1 MRYYDIFAFGN
12 VCAETLRI
20 RCEETEMTSGPI
32 LYTLWAAHQLGY
44 SVGALT
50 KTSKAD
56 KYRLKEL
63 PIPRGDLFWR
73 ESRQTT
79 TMKLDY
85 QTESMETRA
94 ITSLGEADPYRI
106 QDFPEFSTKLIYYSG
121 LIAGEIDVEIIRFLS
136 RRAPIAIDAQGLMR
150 KAFPSGEVGYVD
162 WEDKLEALPLAS
174 FLKADAAEA
183 AFLTGIDTQNHEGR
197 LSAAL
202 KFIDWGAREVVI
214 SHSTDLVSANE
225 SGVVSAPL
233 KNRNSLGRTGRGDT
247 CFAAYVTERF
257 AKNPADAIR
266 FAAALTS
273 LKLETPG
280 PFKKTRAEVEAFLD
294 LRY

>member
-1 MRYYDIFAFGN
+1 MPSYDIFAFGN

-20 RCEETEMTSGPI
+20 GCEETEMTSGPI
-32 LYTLWAAHQLGY
+32 LYAAWVAHQLGY
-44 SVGALT
+44 SVGVLT

-56 KYRLKEL
+56 KYRLEEL
-63 PIPRGDLFWR
+63 PIPTGDLFWC
-73 ESRQTT
+73 ESKRTT

-85 QTESMETRA
+85 QTESMETR
-94 ITSLGEADPYRI
+94 IVTNLGEADPYEI
-106 QDFPEFSTKLIYYSG
+106 EDFPEFSTKLIYYSG
-121 LIAGEIDVEIIRFLS
+121 LIAGEIDVDIIRSLS
-136 RRAPIAIDAQGLMR
+136 GRAPIAIDAQGLMR
-150 KAFPSGEVGYVD
+150 KVFPSREVGYVD

-183 AFLTGIDTQNHEGR
+183 AFLTGIDTESHEGR
-197 LSAAL
+197 AGAAM

-214 SHSTDLVSANE
+214 SHNTELVSANE

-233 KNRNSLGRTGRGDT
+233 KDRNLLGRTGRGDT
-247 CFAAYVTERF
+247 CFTAYVTERF

-280 PFKKTRAEVEAFLD
+280 PFKKTRAEVEAFLN
-294 LRY
+294 LCY

>member
-1 MRYYDIFAFGN
+1 MRSYDIFAFGN

-44 SVGALT
+44 SVGGLT

-63 PIPRGDLFWR
+63 PIPPEDLFWR
-73 ESRQTT
+73 ESKQTT
-79 TMKLDY
+79 AMKLDY
-85 QTESMETRA
+85 QTESMETRVV
-94 ITSLGEADPYRI
+94 TNLGEADPYRI
-106 QDFPEFSTKLIYYSG
+106 EDFPEFSTKLIYYSG
-121 LIAGEIDVEIIRFLS
+121 LVAGEIDLEIIRSLS
-136 RRAPIAIDAQGLMR
+136 GRAPIAIDAQGLMR
-150 KAFPSGEVGYVD
+150 KVFPSGEVGYVD
-162 WEDKLEALPLAS
+162 WEDKLEVLPLAS

-183 AFLTGIDTQNHEGR
+183 AFLTGIDTESHAGR
-197 LSAAL
+197 AGAAL

-214 SHSTDLVSANE
+214 SHNTELVSANE

-233 KNRNSLGRTGRGDT
+233 KDRNLLGRTGRGDT
-247 CFAAYVTERF
+247 CFTAYVTERF
-257 AKNPADAIR
+257 ARNPADAIR
-266 FAAALTS
+266 FAAAMTS

-280 PFKKTRAEVEAFLD
+280 PFRKTRAEVQAFLD
-294 LRY
+294 LCY